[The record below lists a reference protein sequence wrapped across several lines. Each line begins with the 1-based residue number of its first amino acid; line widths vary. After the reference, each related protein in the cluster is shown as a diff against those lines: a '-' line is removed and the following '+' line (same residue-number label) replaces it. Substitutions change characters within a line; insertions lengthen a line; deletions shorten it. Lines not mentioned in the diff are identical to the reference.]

1 MPQTE
6 VVKQPFGSFSWWI
19 TVAIIAIIFCIMY
32 FYVRRR
38 KPNPPQVDQKAGDEG
53 ED

>member
-6 VVKQPFGSFSWWI
+6 VASQPFAWFSWAVVI
-19 TVAIIAIIFCIMY
+19 GIVAVVFCIMY
-32 FYVRRR
+32 FYVRRKR
-38 KPNPPQVDQKAGDEG
+38 SAPRIDKKAGDEG